1 MKTKNTSKIKIK
13 GVGAEMIQNSNSS
26 LMTENNKRNH
36 ILINRSG
43 NKGWYETKR
52 SEIIQWPSLI
62 TFSIIFMEEYRYT
75 HVFKLPKLWQITAI
89 ST

>member
-43 NKGWYETKR
+43 SKGWYETK
-52 SEIIQWPSLI
+52 S
-62 TFSIIFMEEYRYT
+62 
-75 HVFKLPKLWQITAI
+75 
-89 ST
+89 